1 MRYSEM
7 FLPTGREVPSDAE
20 VISHQLMIRAG
31 MIRKLTSGIYS
42 YLPLGYRVIRK
53 VEQIVREEMNKAGAQ
68 EVFLP
73 MVQPAELWQ
82 ESGRW
87 EYYGKEL
94 LRFHDRHE
102 RQYCLGPTHEEVIT
116 DLVRNDIKTYRQLP
130 RNLYQIQTKFRDEVR
145 PRFGV
150 MRCREFGMKDA
161 YSFDADEAGAEAS
174 YEKMFAAYNNIFN
187 RCGLKFRPVEADSG
201 SIGGKYSH
209 EFMVMAESGE
219 DAMIVCDK
227 CSYAA
232 NLEKAEAGRPKKVDS
247 TEKDW
252 LILESVH
259 TPNVR
264 TIEELSD
271 FLQVGPQDIVKT
283 LIFNADGKPC
293 AILIRGDQEVNEIKV
308 KNYLGA
314 NELTLADDE
323 MIMQATGAPRGFA
336 GAVKIKTRVIADYSV
351 MNMINFVTG
360 ANKEDY
366 HLKNVNI
373 GRDCE
378 VESFADLRVV
388 GKNDKCPRCS
398 GNIQF
403 VRGIEVGH
411 VFKLG
416 TKYSKSL
423 KASYLDKDG
432 QEKIMIMGCYGIGIG
447 RTVAACIEQNNDA
460 NGIVWPIPLAP
471 YHVIITPVNV
481 NEGDVLKA
489 ADKIYNDLQAMGIEV
504 IFDDR
509 DERAGVKF
517 KDADLIGIPLRVIVG
532 QKNLISGNVELKNRK
547 SGETKLYPLEKIV
560 SEIKKNID
568 EGLEQGI
575 ATTHAGGKTPCS
587 RI

>member
-53 VEQIVREEMNKAGAQ
+53 VEQIVREEMNKASAQ
-68 EVFLP
+68 EVFMP

-94 LRFHDRHE
+94 LRFQDRHE
-102 RQYCLGPTHEEVIT
+102 RKYCLGPTHEEVIT

-161 YSFDADEAGAEAS
+161 YSFDADEAGAEVS
-174 YEKMFAAYNNIFN
+174 YGKMFAAYNNIFR
-187 RCGLKFRPVEADSG
+187 RCGLRFRPVEADSG

-219 DAMIVCDK
+219 DAMVVCDK

-232 NLEKAEAGRPKKVDS
+232 NLEKAETARPESVKIA
-247 TEKDW
+247 ENEW
-252 LILESVH
+252 LLQESVH
-259 TPNVR
+259 TPEVR
-264 TIEELSD
+264 TIEEVCA
-271 FLQVGPQDIVKT
+271 FLQVTPRDIVKT
-283 LIFNADGKPC
+283 LIFNADGRSC

-314 NELTLADDE
+314 NELELADDE
-323 MIMQATGAPRGFA
+323 MILKATGAPRGFA
-336 GAVKIKTRVIADYSV
+336 GAVNIKTRILADYSV
-351 MNMINFVTG
+351 MNMVNFVTG
-360 ANKEDY
+360 ANKENY

-373 GRDCE
+373 GRDFT
-378 VESFADLRVV
+378 VEAFADLRVV
-388 GKNDKCPRCS
+388 DKNDQCPRC
-398 GNIQF
+398 GGDIHF

-416 TKYSKSL
+416 TKYSKAL
-423 KASYLDKDG
+423 QASYLDKDG
-432 QEKIMIMGCYGIGIG
+432 REKLMIMGCYGIGIG

-460 NGIVWPIPLAP
+460 NGIVWPMPLAP

-481 NEGDVLKA
+481 NEGDVFRA
-489 ADKIYNDLQAMGIEV
+489 AEKIYAELLAAGIEV

-517 KDADLIGIPLRVIVG
+517 KDADLIGIPLRVTIG
-532 QKNLISGNVELKNRK
+532 QKNLVLGNVELKIRK
-547 SGETKLYPLEKIV
+547 SGETKIYPLEKIV
-560 SEIKKNID
+560 SEIQKNIA
-568 EGLEQGI
+568 EGLNQ
-575 ATTHAGGKTPCS
+575 AG
-587 RI
+587 

>member
-1 MRYSEM
+1 MRYSEIH
-7 FLPTGREVPSDAE
+7 LPTGREVPSDAE

-68 EVFLP
+68 EVHLP

-87 EYYGKEL
+87 IHYGKEL
-94 LRFHDRHE
+94 LRFRDRHE
-102 RQYCLGPTHEEVIT
+102 REYCLGPTHEEVIT

-161 YSFDADEAGAEAS
+161 YSFDADEAGAEIS
-174 YEKMFAAYNNIFN
+174 YEKMFAAYNNIFR
-187 RCGLKFRPVEADSG
+187 RCGLIFRPVEADSG

-219 DAMIVCDK
+219 DAMVFCEK
-227 CSYAA
+227 CAYAA
-232 NLEKAEAGRPKKVDS
+232 NLEKAEIAQPKKKS
-247 TEKDW
+247 TIQKEW
-252 LILESVH
+252 LPLQKVH
-259 TPNVR
+259 TPKVR
-264 TIEELSD
+264 TIEEVSS
-271 FLQVGPQDIVKT
+271 FLNVRPQDIVNT
-283 LIFNADGKPC
+283 LIFSADGMPC
-293 AILIRGDQEVNEIKV
+293 AVLIRGDQEVNEIKI
-308 KNYLGA
+308 KNYLGVA
-314 NELTLADDE
+314 ELELADDE
-323 MIMQATGAPRGFA
+323 MIKKATGAPRGFA
-336 GAVKIKTRVIADYSV
+336 GAVKIKTRVIADYSI

-366 HLKNVNI
+366 HLTNVNL
-373 GRDCE
+373 GRDFD
-378 VESFADLRVV
+378 VASFADLRVIEE
-388 GKNDKCPRCS
+388 KDTCPRC
-398 GNIQF
+398 GGKIQF
-403 VRGIEVGH
+403 ARGIEVGH

-416 TKYSKSL
+416 TKYSQAM
-423 KASYLDKDG
+423 KAAYLDKDG

-447 RTVAACIEQNNDA
+447 RTVAACIEQNYDKD
-460 NGIVWPIPLAP
+460 GIIWPVPLAP

-481 NEGDVLKA
+481 NEKNIFEA
-489 ADKIYNDLQAMGIEV
+489 AENLYISMLAEGIEV

-517 KDADLIGIPLRVIVG
+517 KDADLIGIPLRITIG
-532 QKNLISGNVELKNRK
+532 QKNLADGNVELKIRK
-547 SGETKLYPLEKIV
+547 TGENKLYPLPKIIQEV
-560 SEIKKNID
+560 KTF
-568 EGLEQGI
+568 I
-575 ATTHAGGKTPCS
+575 AK
-587 RI
+587 